1 MENNIWQQRNALR
14 YGGCQCV
21 MAQTAER
28 LELGMPRRDL
38 DETPNTRKERYRLLV
53 VDANADVRKI
63 VSEILEPEDCD
74 VFHQESLRELANRLS
89 LDPPFDAILID
100 VYHPVEKFVEM
111 IPLLKELF
119 PMTEVVF
126 MSRVDDERLWIE
138 SIQHGAYDLLP
149 KPLDKRELRRIVIN
163 AIEKNRTA

>member
-14 YGGCQCV
+14 HRGYQCF
-21 MAQTAER
+21 MAQTADR
-28 LELGMPRRDL
+28 LELGMPQRDL
-38 DETPNTRKERYRLLV
+38 DETPKTRKERYRLLV
-53 VDANADVRKI
+53 VDADVDVKRI
-63 VSEILEPEDCD
+63 VSEVLEPEDCD
-74 VFHQESLRELANRLS
+74 VFHQESLGELAHRLS

-100 VYHPVEKFVEM
+100 IYHPVETFLEM

-126 MSRVDDERLWIE
+126 MSRIDDERLWIE
-138 SIQHGAYDLLP
+138 SIQRGAYDLLP